1 MTVVQVKNAAGTV
14 VWTSC
19 EVEQP
24 LIEVVQNVV
33 RVTEF
38 ATGQVVDTYALK
50 PGERVS
56 QLTK

>member
-1 MTVVQVKNAAGTV
+1 MAVVEVRNAAGTV

-24 LIEVVQNVV
+24 LVEVVDNIV

-38 ATGQVVDTYALK
+38 ETGQVVDTYPLK
-50 PGERVS
+50 PGERVK
-56 QLTK
+56 Q

>member
-1 MTVVQVKNAAGTV
+1 MSAVQVRDAAGKV

-19 EVEQP
+19 EVERP
-24 LIEVVQNVV
+24 LIEVVDNVV

-38 ATGQVVDTYALK
+38 DTGQVVDTYPLK

-56 QLTK
+56 K

>member
-1 MTVVQVKNAAGTV
+1 VTAVQVKDAAGKV

-24 LIEVVQNVV
+24 LVEVVENVV

-38 ATGQVVDTYALK
+38 GTGQVVDTYALK
-50 PGERVS
+50 PGEKVS
-56 QLTK
+56 R

>member
-1 MTVVQVKNAAGTV
+1 MTAVQVKDAAGKV

-19 EVEQP
+19 DVEQP
-24 LIEVVQNVV
+24 LVEVVQNVV

-56 QLTK
+56 Q

>member
-1 MTVVQVKNAAGTV
+1 MKAVQVKDAAGKV

-19 EVEQP
+19 DVEQP
-24 LIEVVQNVV
+24 LVEVVQNVV

-38 ATGQVVDTYALK
+38 ETGQVVDTYALK

-56 QLTK
+56 Q

>member
-1 MTVVQVKNAAGTV
+1 VTAVQVKNAAGAV

-24 LIEVVQNVV
+24 LVEVVDSVV

-38 ATGQVVDTYALK
+38 DTGQVVDTYALK
-50 PGERVS
+50 PGEGVV
-56 QLTK
+56 K

>member
-1 MTVVQVKNAAGTV
+1 VTVVEAKDAAGKV

-24 LIEVVQNVV
+24 LVEVVENVV

-38 ATGQVVDTYALK
+38 ETGQVVDTYQLK

-56 QLTK
+56 T